1 MHFMGTAGMPRR
13 ISDYPD
19 SFAALN
25 HVASLGSMVSVA
37 SALLFF
43 YIILDALLV
52 QKRTAAK
59 ATWSSYTSSQC
70 KSSGELDVQGVI
82 VTIAVIAILCVGGA
96 IYKLAV
102 NH

>member
-1 MHFMGTAGMPRR
+1 MGVNLTFFPMHFMGTAGMPRR

-25 HVASLGSMVSVA
+25 HIASLGSMISVA

-52 QKRTAAK
+52 QKRTAIK
-59 ATWSSYTSSQC
+59 AT
-70 KSSGELDVQGVI
+70 
-82 VTIAVIAILCVGGA
+82 
-96 IYKLAV
+96 
-102 NH
+102 

>member
-1 MHFMGTAGMPRR
+1 MPRR

-25 HVASLGSMVSVA
+25 HIASLGSMISVA

-52 QKRTAAK
+52 QKRTAIK
-59 ATWSSYTSSQC
+59 AT
-70 KSSGELDVQGVI
+70 
-82 VTIAVIAILCVGGA
+82 
-96 IYKLAV
+96 
-102 NH
+102 